1 MKHVADVRRRC
12 QLLLLAA
19 VAACAARRP
28 ADVAEV
34 RVLVFNIHAGKD
46 AAGVDN
52 VERVAQLVRSTS
64 ADVVLLQEVDRGTAR
79 SGGADQPARLS
90 ELTGMRV
97 AFGRSLIFQGGDYGI
112 AVLSRWP
119 ITRERTIP
127 LPVNPPQERSGSL
140 HEPRVAL
147 QVVIASPVGD
157 LNVINTHIDASRDD
171 RWRRQEI
178 ATVLAVADSASG
190 AVLLGGDLNSTP
202 DGEIQATVRS
212 RGLRDA
218 WLVCG
223 NDDESAGMTYP
234 ADSSIKRI
242 DYLYFRDTTSC
253 ATAEVIRTRA
263 SDHRPLLVRV
273 LVPRKR

>member
-1 MKHVADVRRRC
+1 MNRLSGVRRPC
-12 QLLLLAA
+12 QVLLLAA
-19 VAACAARRP
+19 VAACAARGP
-28 ADVAEV
+28 ADIAEV
-34 RVLVFNIHAGKD
+34 RVLVYNIHAGKD

-52 VERVAQLVRSTS
+52 LERVAQVVRSTS

-79 SGGADQPARLS
+79 SGGADHPVRLS

-119 ITRERTIP
+119 ITSERTIP
-127 LPVNPPQERSGSL
+127 LPVNPPQDRSGSL

-147 QVVIASPVGD
+147 QVVIASPAGE

-178 ATVLAVADSASG
+178 ATVLAVVDSTSG
-190 AVLLGGDLNSTP
+190 TVLFGGDLNSTP
-202 DGEIQATVRS
+202 DGEIQASVRS

-223 NDDESAGMTYP
+223 RGDEPAGMTYP

-242 DYLYFRDTTSC
+242 DYLYFRGTTSC
-253 ATAEVIRTRA
+253 SAAEVIRTSA

-273 LVPRKR
+273 VMSRKR